1 MTMHA
6 KTRFTSFGF
15 LSFMIYI
22 QTYKVHNTLA
32 MMLNLCYK
40 SLRLVI
46 QYVGK
51 ETTFQIVGEH
61 DK

>member
-1 MTMHA
+1 MHA
-6 KTRFTSFGF
+6 KTRFTSFGS

-22 QTYKVHNTLA
+22 QNYNVHNTLA

-40 SLRLVI
+40 SLGLVI

-51 ETTFQIVGEH
+51 ETTFQIEGEH